1 MKPFTASHFLQN
13 ETPSP
18 EPGGP
23 GPLQF
28 DPRLPHSCPFTCSFH
43 LHRLN
48 LPYIIRFP
56 TSVPLF
62 VPPPS
67 PTMLSSSHDFL
78 KSTNLANIRQALQA
92 ALLNSFTS
100 QWFLPHQ
107 RCYNI
112 YSRGHSHN
120 TIKIPIKFYFVFQ
133 SNFSCVYASF
143 LSTRLT
149 LCFLIISRSPRTY
162 LAHIC
167 CVKFSWILFRYL
179 LVTRYAKV

>member
-1 MKPFTASHFLQN
+1 MKPCTASHFLQN

-23 GPLQF
+23 GPLPF
-28 DPRLPHSCPFTCSFH
+28 DPRLPHSCSFTCSFH

-78 KSTNLANIRQALQA
+78 SSTNLANIRVQLSRQPSLIP
-92 ALLNSFTS
+92 LL
-100 QWFLPHQ
+100 H
-107 RCYNI
+107 
-112 YSRGHSHN
+112 
-120 TIKIPIKFYFVFQ
+120 KD
-133 SNFSCVYASF
+133 
-143 LSTRLT
+143 LSLVRDVIT
-149 LCFLIISRSPRTY
+149 FIQGAIHIILLKY
-162 LAHIC
+162 L
-167 CVKFSWILFRYL
+167 SSSILFFQVTFHVYMLHFCL
-179 LVTRYAKV
+179 LD